1 MKFLR
6 YPYLIFFLT
15 CFLQQGF
22 SQQSLGI
29 NTPNPDP
36 SAALDVSATNKG
48 MLIPRIS
55 FANRPAN
62 PATGL
67 LIYQTDNTPGFYY
80 YDGSGWKFISTG
92 NSGGSGTVT
101 TVSANAPLSVTNGS
115 TTPQISLSQ
124 ANATTNGFLSSADWS
139 IFNSKQNTLPQ
150 ANATTNGFLS
160 SADWSIF
167 NNKFS
172 LPSLTAG
179 SLLFSDGTG
188 IAQNNS
194 NLFWDNTAGKM
205 SIGKNTIAGTFS
217 VNSANPGYDSPEWI
231 AGNFGGQLGNRVVMG
246 ILNGSATIGA
256 HTNPLDGWADLVIN
270 PGGFIRLPFYT
281 GIGNQMLVVA
291 PDGLMLATP
300 AATVRSIT
308 VEAPLQ
314 VANATTLPYIAMPAG
329 TGSANGYLK
338 SADWIIFNNKQNALS
353 NASASVSGILTSA
366 DWTTFNNKQNA
377 LSQANGTTNGFLS
390 SADWTTFNNKQ
401 NTLSQANGTTNG
413 FLSSTDWTIF
423 NSKQNALVNAN
434 ATNSGILTNT
444 DWTIF
449 NNKFTL
455 PSLTSGSILF
465 SNGTT
470 IAQKNS
476 NFSWDNFIN
485 QLRVSSDNDG
495 TTSGGNGGFNKWIS
509 ASFGGVGGNRVVIG
523 TQNGEATIGGH
534 NNSLG
539 AWAGLT
545 LNPAGDVKIPNIAGS
560 STQMV
565 TVSSNGTLASQAI
578 PTGGDNLGNH
588 TATQN
593 INVNTNWI
601 SNNGTNAGIKMEN
614 SGKIIIT
621 NGSPTAD
628 PTFSTGTAT
637 TVVID
642 PENNITQTTFELT
655 GNTQPRQLVVNGS
668 IRQSYYTVPVSVPG
682 VSNPTGNEIIIT
694 WNHNLGYGPIVMM
707 STDGNGVG
715 AGSNMERV
723 TYTTYNNNANQTIF
737 KLYNAS
743 NAAANGNFR
752 WIIVH

>member
-1 MKFLR
+1 MKSLTKFISLLFLLVF
-6 YPYLIFFLT
+6 YW
-15 CFLQQGF
+15 QGF

-48 MLIPRIS
+48 MLIPRIT

-80 YDGSGWKFISTG
+80 YDGSMWKFVSNG
-92 NSGGSGTVT
+92 GSGSGTVT
-101 TVSANAPLSVTNGS
+101 NVTANAPLSITNPS
-115 TTPQISLSQ
+115 TTPQISLAQ
-124 ANATTNGFLSSADWS
+124 ADSTTNGFLSSV
-139 IFNSKQNTLPQ
+139 
-150 ANATTNGFLS
+150 
-160 SADWSIF
+160 DWSIF

-194 NLFWDNTAGKM
+194 NLFWDNTTGRM
-205 SIGKNTIAGTFS
+205 SIGKNTVAGTLAVS
-217 VNSANPGYDSPEWI
+217 STNPGYSTTDWI
-231 AGNFGGQLGNRVVMG
+231 AGNFGGQANDRVVMG
-246 ILNGSATIGA
+246 ILNGEATIGA
-256 HTNPLDGWADLVIN
+256 HTNPLDGWSTLVIN
-270 PGGFIRLPFYT
+270 PGGFIKMPFYT

-314 VANATTLPYIAMPAG
+314 VANATTLPYIAMPAATSTASG
-329 TGSANGYLK
+329 HLT
-338 SADWIIFNNKQNALS
+338 SADWNTFNNKQNALS
-353 NASASVSGILTSA
+353 NASASVSGILTSTDWTTFNNKQNALSNASASVSGILSSA

-377 LSQANGTTNGFLS
+377 LSNASASISGILS
-390 SADWTTFNNKQ
+390 SADWTTFN
-401 NTLSQANGTTNG
+401 
-413 FLSSTDWTIF
+413 
-423 NSKQNALVNAN
+423 SKQNALANAN
-434 ATNSGILTNT
+434 ATTSGILTNT
-444 DWTIF
+444 DWTTF

-465 SNGTT
+465 SDGTT
-470 IAQKNS
+470 IAEKNT
-476 NFSWDNFIN
+476 NFSWNNALN

-495 TTSGGNGGFNKWIS
+495 TLSGVNGGFNKWIS
-509 ASFGGVGGNRVVIG
+509 ASFGGVAGNRVVMG
-523 TQNGEATIGGH
+523 TQNGEATIGAH
-534 NNSLG
+534 TANLN
-539 AWAGLT
+539 AWAKLV
-545 LNPAGDVKIPNIAGS
+545 LNPAGTTAVGSLAG
-560 STQMV
+560 TGTRMV
-565 TVSSNGTLASQAI
+565 VANDLGELAAQAI
-578 PTGGDNLGNH
+578 PSGGDNLGNH
-588 TATQN
+588 TATQT
-593 INVNTNWI
+593 INVNDNWI

-614 SGKIIIT
+614 SGKVVIT

-628 PTFSTGTAT
+628 PAFSTGTAT

-642 PENNITQTTFELT
+642 PENNISQTTFELN

-682 VSNPTGNEIIIT
+682 ITNPTGNEIIIT

-715 AGSNMERV
+715 AGSQMERV

-743 NAAANGNFR
+743 NAPANGNFR

>member
-1 MKFLR
+1 MKFIK
-6 YPYLIFFLT
+6 YLYLPLFLIGINV
-15 CFLQQGF
+15 QGF

-48 MLIPRIS
+48 MLIPRIT

-80 YDGSGWKFISTG
+80 YDGSMWKFVSNG
-92 NSGGSGTVT
+92 GSGSGTVT

-124 ANATTNGFLSSADWS
+124 ADSTTNGFLSSIDWK
-139 IFNSKQNTLPQ
+139 N
-150 ANATTNGFLS
+150 
-160 SADWSIF
+160 F
-167 NNKFS
+167 NNKFR

-188 IAQNNS
+188 IAQNNN

-205 SIGKNTIAGTFS
+205 SIGKNTIAGTLAVS
-217 VNSANPGYDSPEWI
+217 STNPGYSTTDWI
-231 AGNFGGQLGNRVVMG
+231 AGNFGGQANDRVVMG
-246 ILNGSATIGA
+246 ILNGEATIGA
-256 HTNPLDGWADLVIN
+256 HTNPLDGWSTLVIN
-270 PGGFIRLPFYT
+270 PGGFIKMPFYT

-308 VEAPLQ
+308 VEAPLL
-314 VANATTLPYIAMPAG
+314 VANATTLPYIALPAATTTASG
-329 TGSANGYLK
+329 HLT
-338 SADWIIFNNKQNALS
+338 SADWNTFNNKQNALS

-377 LSQANGTTNGFLS
+377 LSQANSSTNGFLS
-390 SADWTTFNNKQ
+390 SADWTTFNSKQ
-401 NTLSQANGTTNG
+401 NALSQANSSTNG
-413 FLSSTDWTIF
+413 FLSSADWTTF
-423 NSKQNALVNAN
+423 NSKQNALANAN
-434 ATNSGILTNT
+434 ATSSGILTNT
-444 DWTIF
+444 DWMTF

-465 SNGTT
+465 SDGTT
-470 IAQKNS
+470 VAQKNA
-476 NFSWDNFIN
+476 NFSWNNTLN

-495 TTSGGNGGFNKWIS
+495 TSSGTNGGFNKWIS
-509 ASFGGVGGNRVVIG
+509 ASFGGVAGNRIVMG
-523 TQNGEATIGGH
+523 TQNGEAT
-534 NNSLG
+534 LG
-539 AWAGLT
+539 AHNAGLNAWAKLV
-545 LNPAGDVKIPNIAGS
+545 LNPAGATAVGSLAGVG
-560 STQMV
+560 TRMV
-565 TVSSNGTLASQAI
+565 VANDLGELATQAI
-578 PTGGDNLGNH
+578 PSGGDNLGNH

-593 INVNTNWI
+593 INVNGNWI

-614 SGKIIIT
+614 TGKVVIT

-628 PTFSTGTAT
+628 PAFSTGTAT

-642 PENNITQTTFELT
+642 PENNITQTTFELN

-668 IRQSYYTVPVSVPG
+668 IRQTYYTVPVSVPG
-682 VSNPTGNEIIIT
+682 LTNPSGNEIIIT

>member
-1 MKFLR
+1 MKFLNR
-6 YPYLIFFLT
+6 LYLSLLIVAISW
-15 CFLQQGF
+15 QGF

-48 MLIPRIS
+48 MLIPRIT
-55 FANRPAN
+55 FANRPTN

-80 YDGSGWKFISTG
+80 YDGSMWKFLSNG
-92 NSGGSGTVT
+92 GSGSGTVT
-101 TVSANAPLSVTNGS
+101 AVSANAPLSVTNGS

-124 ANATTNGFLSSADWS
+124 ADSTTNGFLSSTDWK
-139 IFNSKQNTLPQ
+139 N
-150 ANATTNGFLS
+150 
-160 SADWSIF
+160 F
-167 NNKFS
+167 NNKFT
-172 LPSLTAG
+172 LPSLTSG

-188 IAQNNS
+188 IAQNN
-194 NLFWDNTAGKM
+194 NKLFWDNTAGKM
-205 SIGKNTIAGTFS
+205 SIGKNTIAGTLGVS
-217 VNSANPGYDSPEWI
+217 STNPGYSTTDWI
-231 AGNFGGQLGNRVVMG
+231 AGNFGGQANDRVVMG
-246 ILNGSATIGA
+246 ILNGEATIGA
-256 HTNPLDGWADLVIN
+256 HTNPLDGWSTLVIN
-270 PGGFIRLPFYT
+270 PGGFIKMPFYT

-308 VEAPLQ
+308 VEAPLR
-314 VANATTLPYIAMPAG
+314 VANATTLPYVWMPAA
-329 TGSANGYLK
+329 TDSTNGYLK
-338 SADWIIFNNKQNALS
+338 SIDWATFNNKQNALS

-366 DWTTFNNKQNA
+366 DWTTFNSKQNALSQANSTTNGFLSSADWATFNSKQNA
-377 LSQANGTTNGFLS
+377 LSQANGSTNGFLS

-401 NTLSQANGTTNG
+401 N
-413 FLSSTDWTIF
+413 
-423 NSKQNALVNAN
+423 ALVNAN
-434 ATNSGILTNT
+434 ASSSGILTNT
-444 DWTIF
+444 DWTNF

-465 SNGTT
+465 SDGST
-470 IAQKNS
+470 IAQKNA
-476 NFSWDNFIN
+476 NFSWDNTLN

-495 TTSGGNGGFNKWIS
+495 TNLGANGGFNKWIS
-509 ASFGGVGGNRVVIG
+509 ASFGGQAGNRIVMG
-523 TQNGEATIGGH
+523 TQNGEAT
-534 NNSLG
+534 LG
-539 AWAGLT
+539 AHNAGLNAWAKLV
-545 LNPAGDVKIPNIAGS
+545 LNPAGTTAVGS
-560 STQMV
+560 LTGVGTRMV
-565 TVSSNGTLASQAI
+565 VANDLGELATQAI
-578 PTGGDNLGNH
+578 PTATADNLGNH

-593 INVNTNWI
+593 INVNGNWI

-614 SGKIIIT
+614 SGKVIIT

-628 PTFSTGTAT
+628 PAFSTGTST

-682 VSNPTGNEIIIT
+682 LTNPTGSEIIIT

-723 TYTTYNNNANQTIF
+723 TYTTYNNNGNQTIF

-743 NAAANGNFR
+743 NATANGNFR

>member
-1 MKFLR
+1 MKFHRHL
-6 YPYLIFFLT
+6 FL
-15 CFLQQGF
+15 FLLFLCLSWQGF

-48 MLIPRIS
+48 MLIPRIT
-55 FANRPAN
+55 FANRPTN

-80 YDGSGWKFISTG
+80 YDGSMWKFVSNG
-92 NSGGSGTVT
+92 GSGSGTVT
-101 TVSANAPLSVTNGS
+101 NVTANAPLSVTNGS

-124 ANATTNGFLSSADWS
+124 ADSTTNGFLSSTDWK
-139 IFNSKQNTLPQ
+139 N
-150 ANATTNGFLS
+150 
-160 SADWSIF
+160 F
-167 NNKFS
+167 NNKFT
-172 LPSLTAG
+172 LPSLTSG

-205 SIGKNTIAGTFS
+205 SIGKNTIAGTLAVS
-217 VNSANPGYDSPEWI
+217 STNPGYSTTDWI
-231 AGNFGGQLGNRVVMG
+231 AGNFGGQANDRVVMG
-246 ILNGSATIGA
+246 ILNGEATIGA
-256 HTNPLDGWADLVIN
+256 HTNPLDGWSTLVIN
-270 PGGFIRLPFYT
+270 PGGFIKMPFYT

-314 VANATTLPYIAMPAG
+314 VANATTLPYVWMPAA
-329 TGSANGYLK
+329 TDSTNGYLK
-338 SADWIIFNNKQNALS
+338 SIDWARFNNKQNALS
-353 NASASVSGILTSA
+353 NASASISGILTSTDWTTFNSKQNALSQANSSTNGFLTSA
-366 DWTTFNNKQNA
+366 DWTTFNSKQNA
-377 LSQANGTTNGFLS
+377 LSQANS
-390 SADWTTFNNKQ
+390 S
-401 NTLSQANGTTNG
+401 TNG
-413 FLSSTDWTIF
+413 FLSSTDWTNF
-423 NSKQNALVNAN
+423 NSKQNALANAN
-434 ATNSGILTNT
+434 AISSGILTNT
-444 DWTIF
+444 DWTTF

-465 SNGTT
+465 SDGTT
-470 IAQKNS
+470 IAQKNA
-476 NFSWDNFIN
+476 NFLWNNSLN

-495 TTSGGNGGFNKWIS
+495 TNSGANGGFNKWIS
-509 ASFGGVGGNRVVIG
+509 ASFGGVAGNRIVMG
-523 TQNGEATIGGH
+523 TQNGEAT
-534 NNSLG
+534 LG
-539 AWAGLT
+539 AHNAGLNAWAKLV
-545 LNPAGDVKIPNIAGS
+545 LNPAGVTAVGSLAGVG
-560 STQMV
+560 TRMV
-565 TVSSNGTLASQAI
+565 VANDLGELAAQAI
-578 PTGGDNLGNH
+578 PSGGDNLGNH
-588 TATQN
+588 TATQT
-593 INVNTNWI
+593 INVNDNWI

-614 SGKIIIT
+614 SGKVVIT
-621 NGSPTAD
+621 SGSPTAD

-642 PENNITQTTFELT
+642 PENNISQTTFELN

-682 VSNPTGNEIIIT
+682 LTNPTGNEIIIT

-743 NAAANGNFR
+743 NGAANGNFR

>member
-1 MKFLR
+1 VKFIK
-6 YPYLIFFLT
+6 YLHLLLLLIGIT
-15 CFLQQGF
+15 WQGF

-48 MLIPRIS
+48 MLIPRIT
-55 FANRPAN
+55 FANRPTS

-80 YDGSGWKFISTG
+80 FDGSGWKFIATG
-92 NSGGSGTVT
+92 NSGGTGTVT
-101 TVSANAPLSVTNGS
+101 TVSANAPLSITNGS
-115 TTPQISLSQ
+115 TTPQISLPKADS
-124 ANATTNGFLSSADWS
+124 TTNGFLSSIDWK
-139 IFNSKQNTLPQ
+139 N
-150 ANATTNGFLS
+150 
-160 SADWSIF
+160 F
-167 NNKFS
+167 NNKFT
-172 LPSLTAG
+172 LPSLNSG
-179 SLLFSDGTG
+179 SLLFSDGMG

-194 NLFWDNTAGKM
+194 KLFWDNTSGKM
-205 SIGKNTIAGTFS
+205 SIGKNTVAGTLS
-217 VNSANPGYDSPEWI
+217 VSSTNPGYSTTDWI
-231 AGNFGGQLGNRVVMG
+231 AGNFGGQANDRVVMG
-246 ILNGSATIGA
+246 ILNGEATIGA
-256 HTNPLDGWADLVIN
+256 HTNPLDGWSTLVIN
-270 PGGFIRLPFYT
+270 PGGFIKMPFYT

-314 VANATTLPYIAMPAG
+314 VANATTLPYIAMPAA

-338 SADWIIFNNKQNALS
+338 STDWTTFNNKQNALS

-366 DWTTFNNKQNA
+366 DWTTFNNKQNV
-377 LSQANGTTNGFLS
+377 LT
-390 SADWTTFNNKQ
+390 
-401 NTLSQANGTTNG
+401 
-413 FLSSTDWTIF
+413 
-423 NSKQNALVNAN
+423 NAN
-434 ATNSGILTNT
+434 STTSGILTNI
-444 DWTIF
+444 DWTTF

-465 SNGTT
+465 SDGTT
-470 IAQKNS
+470 IAQKND
-476 NFSWDNFIN
+476 NFSWSNTLN

-509 ASFGGVGGNRVVIG
+509 ASFGGIAGNRVVMG

-578 PTGGDNLGNH
+578 PTGADNLGNH

-593 INVNTNWI
+593 INVNANWI

-614 SGKIIIT
+614 SGKVIIT

-628 PTFSTGTAT
+628 PAFSTGTAT

-642 PENNITQTTFELT
+642 PDNNITQTTFELT

-682 VSNPTGNEIIIT
+682 ITNPSGNEIIIT

-715 AGSNMERV
+715 AGSQMERV